1 MHSDSPLV
9 DELVVGPYRLLHALP
24 LQRPALGKAQ
34 LAFVLRS
41 RDHLLDPS
49 YDPIDLEEQEVRA
62 YAGGDL
68 GDQMASLLA
77 LALARRLRSAG
88 GYEGEPEG
96 KPFFGDYEP
105 PSLIAPSHR
114 SVLPGVADASNISDA
129 ASFLEAFSRLSGSDA
144 VAVTRAAHQYG
155 DALWLCDADPR
166 TSWIKLFGALE
177 AAADHWDY
185 ETQQS
190 VEAQLQRRHP
200 GMYERLSQK
209 APEAI
214 PIVANSL
221 SRVLGAESKMIDFV
235 LAHAPKPPTTRPEIG
250 QLNFDDLEPV
260 LRVLYDHRSRD
271 LHGGVPFPQPLCD
284 PPVSDNDGIPI
295 EVFPALGASSGGASW
310 PAKQLPMYLHM
321 FVYIVGETLRNWWLG
336 LPAAKESSV
345 DDTAS

>member
-1 MHSDSPLV
+1 LHSDSPLI
-9 DELVVGPYRLLHALP
+9 DELVAGPYRLLHALP
-24 LQRPALGKAQ
+24 PQQPALGRAQ

-49 YDPIDLEEQEVRA
+49 YDPIDLEEQDVKA

-77 LALARRLRSAG
+77 LALARRLRSG
-88 GYEGEPEG
+88 GVMRIGYEGEPEG
-96 KPFFGDYEP
+96 KPIFADYEP
-105 PSLIAPSHR
+105 PSLIAPRHR
-114 SVLPGVADASNISDA
+114 SVLPGVAEPSKISDA
-129 ASFLEAFSRLSGSDA
+129 APFLDVFSRLSGSDA
-144 VAVTRAAHQYG
+144 VTVMRAVHQYA

-177 AAADHWDY
+177 AAADRWDY

-200 GMYERLSQK
+200 GMYEQLSRE

-214 PIVANSL
+214 PIVAKSL

-235 LAHAPKPPTTRPEIG
+235 LAHAPNPPARRPEIG
-250 QLNFDDLEPV
+250 QLDFDDLEPV

-271 LHGGVPFPQPLCD
+271 LHGGVPFPQPLCG
-284 PPVSDNDGIPI
+284 PPVSDNGGIPI

-310 PAKQLPMYLHM
+310 PAKQLPMFLHT
-321 FVYIVGETLRNWWLG
+321 FVYIVGETLRDW
-336 LPAAKESSV
+336 
-345 DDTAS
+345 